1 MIVSHEYKFIF
12 IKTHKVGS
20 TSIEYA
26 LDRFAGP
33 DGIVTPFSV
42 RIDEKERQDA
52 GVGGARNHEKDGKR
66 LRAHTPAQEARALL
80 GADIFDAYF
89 KFSVERNS
97 YDKAVSM
104 YCWKDRDPARRLGKS
119 FDEFLAG
126 GGAREAVDFD
136 RYSIG
141 GRPAMDFMILYHDL
155 QDGLDAVA
163 ERLKLPGRIDVS
175 AIRRKSGYRASPG
188 YRAYYSPASRER
200 VAAEFAREIAHF
212 GFAF

>member
-12 IKTHKVGS
+12 IKTHKVGG

-42 RIDEKERQDA
+42 KIDEKERQDA
-52 GVGGARNHEKDGKR
+52 GIAGARNYEKDGKR
-66 LRAHTPAQEARALL
+66 FRAHTPAAEARALL

-89 KFSVERNS
+89 KFSIERNS

-104 YCWKDRDPARRLGKS
+104 HAWMNRASEKR
-119 FDEFLAG
+119 FDDFIAE
-126 GGAREAVDFD
+126 GGARAAADFE
-136 RYSIG
+136 RYSID

-155 QDGLDAVA
+155 QGGLDAVA
-163 ERLKLPGRIDVS
+163 DRLGLPGRIDVS
-175 AIRRKSGYRASPG
+175 GIRRKSGYRTSSD
-188 YRAYYSPASRER
+188 YRSYYSPASR
-200 VAAEFAREIAHF
+200 AAVEHLFAREIAHF
-212 GFAF
+212 GFEF